1 MVIRMVIEPKIR
13 GFICTTAHPAGCA
26 EHVARQVAYVQ
37 GKEPFTGVK
46 NALVIGCSTGYG
58 LASRIA
64 LAFGSGA
71 ATLGVAYEN
80 PATGKRTATAGW
92 YNTAAFEKAAA
103 ARGLKAETILGDA
116 FSREIKNAVIERIK
130 SGMGKVDLV
139 VYSLASPRRTT
150 ETGEKYSSVIK
161 PVGAPF
167 TNKTIDLS
175 TRLVSE
181 VTVSPATG
189 EEVEN
194 TVKVMGG
201 EDWELWI
208 DALAQAGVL
217 AEDFTTVAYSYIG
230 PKITHPVY
238 LDGSIGMAKRHLKKT
253 ADGLNARYTKLG
265 CRALISV
272 NKALVTQSS
281 AAIPVVPLYIS
292 ILYKIM
298 KEKGIHEGCIEQM
311 LRLYKDRLYAERSP
325 ALDAEGFLRLD
336 DLEMRVDVQQA
347 ADEAWARID
356 NNNIAGLADIDG
368 YWSDFYNLFGFGFDN
383 VDYAADVDPDVKIP
397 SIGA

>member
-1 MVIRMVIEPKIR
+1 MVIEPKIR

-26 EHVARQVAYVQ
+26 EHVARQVKIVQ
-37 GKEPFTGVK
+37 DGAPFAGVK
-46 NALVIGCSTGYG
+46 KALIIGCSTGYG

-64 LAFGSGA
+64 LAFGAGA

-80 PATGKRTATAGW
+80 PASGKRTATAGW
-92 YNTAAFEKAAA
+92 YNTAAFEKTAA
-103 ARGLKAETILGDA
+103 ARGLFAETILGDA
-116 FSREIKNAVIERIK
+116 FSREIKNEVVARLKEK
-130 SGMGKVDLV
+130 LGKVDLV
-139 VYSLASPRRTT
+139 VYSLAAPRRTD
-150 ETGEKYSSVIK
+150 ETGVKYSSVIK
-161 PVGAPF
+161 PVGEPF

-181 VTVSPATG
+181 VTVPPATE
-189 EEVEN
+189 EEVAA

-208 DALAQAGVL
+208 AALAEAGVL
-217 AEDFTTVAYSYIG
+217 EENFTTVAYSYIG

-238 LDGSIGMAKRHLKKT
+238 LDGSIGMAKRHLKAT
-253 ADGLNARYTKLG
+253 ADALNGRFEALG

-298 KEKGIHEGCIEQM
+298 KEQGLHEGCIEQM
-311 LRLYKDRLYAERSP
+311 RRLFGEKLYGP
-325 ALDAEGFLRLD
+325 AGPRTDAEGYLRLD
-336 DLEMRVDVQQA
+336 DLEMRADIQQA
-347 ADEAWARID
+347 VDEAWTRID
-356 NNNIAGLADIDG
+356 NGSLASLADIDG

-383 VDYAADVDPDVKIP
+383 VDYAADVEPDVKIP